1 MPPRKKKTV
10 EVKHDKPKGDP
21 IDEGTIVPAL
31 RALNDHPGWQII
43 KKILEENIYQ
53 QEKKILNTLYNKE
66 IKYSEE
72 DVEKQ
77 IRRIYIDIAAMP
89 DREIARLSGNERV
102 EEDYDP
108 YHKK

>member
-1 MPPRKKKTV
+1 MPRKKKIV
-10 EVKHDKPKGDP
+10 EVAHKKPK
-21 IDEGTIVPAL
+21 IEIADEDTIVPAL
-31 RALNDHPGWQII
+31 KALNDHPGWQII

-53 QEKKILNTLYNKE
+53 QEKKILNTLYDKE
-66 IKYSEE
+66 VKYSEE
-72 DVEKQ
+72 DLEKQ
-77 IRRIYIDIAAMP
+77 IRRVYIDIAALP